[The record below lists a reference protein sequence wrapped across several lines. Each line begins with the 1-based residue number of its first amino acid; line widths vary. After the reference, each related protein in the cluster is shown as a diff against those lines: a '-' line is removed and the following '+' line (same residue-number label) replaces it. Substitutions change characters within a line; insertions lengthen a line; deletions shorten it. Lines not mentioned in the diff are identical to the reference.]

1 MSSQQEEGRTDA
13 AQDPILLPLRLKNI
27 SEEVQGAEHWLSLEN
42 TPAGSGSQA
51 NTYIGDF
58 PNILNGDDGAA
69 RWCIVFGRKVIDDGE
84 DDADDADDGGED
96 DGVLF

>member
-1 MSSQQEEGRTDA
+1 MQ
-13 AQDPILLPLRLKNI
+13 NI

-51 NTYIGDF
+51 NTHWGF
-58 PNILNGDDGAA
+58 PKHFKWRCA
-69 RWCIVFGRKVIDDGE
+69 WCIVFGRKVIDDGDDGKGGKDGEDDDGEDGEDGE
-84 DDADDADDGGED
+84 DDADDDDDDGED

>member
-1 MSSQQEEGRTDA
+1 M
-13 AQDPILLPLRLKNI
+13 KNI

-42 TPAGSGSQA
+42 TPPGSSSQA
-51 NTYIGDF
+51 NTYF
-58 PNILNGDDGAA
+58 PSILNGDDGAA

-84 DDADDADDGGED
+84 DGEDDADDDGEDGED

>member
-13 AQDPILLPLRLKNI
+13 AQDRILLPLRLKNI

-51 NTYIGDF
+51 NTHWGF
-58 PNILNGDDGAA
+58 PKHFKW
-69 RWCIVFGRKVIDDGE
+69 R
-84 DDADDADDGGED
+84 
-96 DGVLF
+96 

>member
-1 MSSQQEEGRTDA
+1 M
-13 AQDPILLPLRLKNI
+13 KNI

-42 TPAGSGSQA
+42 TPTGSSSQA

-58 PNILNGDDGAA
+58 QNILNGDDGAA
-69 RWCIVFGRKVIDDGE
+69 RWCIVFGRKVIDDDDDGKGGKDGEDDDGEDGEDGE
-84 DDADDADDGGED
+84 DDADDDDDDGED